1 MRKLRTVDR
10 RLPQPGHLLR
20 RSLPSGRKPRSCW
33 RTNQADGLASR
44 HRETAQKPHKQRR
57 GRCLPGRHTGRGGT
71 YRSLPAPPP
80 EPEPGVCDTRNGGVT
95 PLTVV
100 LDEGTI
106 DRIVARTNAMV
117 LNNLLELGL
126 DGLAE
131 RLRTAEDLQN
141 VTGVSRLVDAA
152 TVAHALGVT
161 RGCVYDHAA
170 ELGGERIGNGPRG
183 RLRFDLDQALATWTS
198 RSSSK
203 ESHQPK
209 SPTATSGSAS
219 HQRRGLGSS
228 AELLPIKGSGIPTDT
243 HQDRSR

>member
-20 RSLPSGRKPRSCW
+20 RSLPSRRKPRSRW
-33 RTNQADGLASR
+33 RTSQADGLPSR
-44 HRETAQKPHKQRR
+44 HRETAQKPHRHAH

-71 YRSLPAPPP
+71 YRSLPAPPSRRTP
-80 EPEPGVCDTRNGGVT
+80 AVGYARSGGVT
-95 PLTVV
+95 PLTIV

-106 DRIVARTNAMV
+106 DRIAARTNAMV
-117 LNNLLELGL
+117 LDNLLELGL

-131 RLRTAEDLQN
+131 RLRAAEDRQD
-141 VTGVSRLVDAA
+141 VAGVSRLVDAA

-170 ELGGERIGNGPRG
+170 ELSGERIGNGPRG
-183 RLRFDLDQALATWTS
+183 RLRFDLDRALAAWTA

-209 SPTATSGSAS
+209 SPAVTSSSAS
-219 HQRRGLGSS
+219 RQRRGLGSS
-228 AELLPIKGSGIPTDT
+228 AELLPIKGSGTPADT